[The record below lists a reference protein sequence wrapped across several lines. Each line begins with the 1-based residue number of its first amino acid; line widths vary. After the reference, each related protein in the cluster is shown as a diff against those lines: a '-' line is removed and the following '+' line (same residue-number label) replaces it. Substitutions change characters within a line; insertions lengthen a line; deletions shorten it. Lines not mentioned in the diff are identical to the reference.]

1 MMAFLASPAA
11 KLLAA
16 VLIVA
21 AVFGAGYVKGRST
34 GKIQQMK
41 DTVEAVQKRGEID
54 NEVGKLGDYS
64 LCLRLGGMPDD
75 CVKLRGMESTAE
87 GQ

>member
-1 MMAFLASPAA
+1 MIAFFLSPAG

-16 VLIVA
+16 LLIVA
-21 AVFGAGYVKGRST
+21 AALSAGYFKGRSD

-75 CVKLRGMESTAE
+75 CVKLRGMEPTAQ